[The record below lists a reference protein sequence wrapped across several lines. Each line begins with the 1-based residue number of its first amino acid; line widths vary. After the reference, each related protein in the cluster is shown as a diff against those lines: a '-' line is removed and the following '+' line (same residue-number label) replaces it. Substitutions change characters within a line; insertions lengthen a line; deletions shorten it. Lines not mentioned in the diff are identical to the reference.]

1 MSQSLAVKYRP
12 KLLSEV
18 VEQESVIKI
27 LTRQLET
34 GDLQHCYLF
43 SGVSGSG
50 KSTSA
55 RAFAYAVNE
64 GVGQPI
70 EIDAASNSGV
80 DNVRAII
87 KEAYERS
94 VAGEYKIYILD
105 EVQGFSSTA
114 WQALLKT
121 IEEPPEHTIF
131 IFCTTDPQK
140 IPNTILNRVQRF
152 NFHKISMKGIQSRL
166 KYVCDQEGLN
176 LPQDSLDYLSK
187 VADGCM
193 RDALTMLDKCVDY
206 NSDLCLENILTA
218 LGNNSYQEQFQLLNA
233 LIDGDEKRVLQQVEG
248 CYERGND
255 LKVIIDQFLSFC
267 LDVSK
272 YALFQSCDLLQIPA
286 SFEEELKN
294 ATNFEAPEKY
304 YSYLVDKL
312 LDLKLMLK
320 GDTNIKAVVEVV
332 MLRIA
337 RCQ

>member
-18 VEQESVIKI
+18 VEQESVVRI

-50 KSTSA
+50 KSSIS
-55 RAFAYAVNE
+55 RCLAYAINQ

-94 VAGEYKIYILD
+94 VIGEYKVYILD
-105 EVQGFSSTA
+105 EVQGFSSAA
-114 WQALLKT
+114 WQAFLKT

-166 KYVCDQEGLN
+166 KYVCDQESLD
-176 LPQDSLDYLSK
+176 LPQDSLEYLSK

-206 NSDLCLENILTA
+206 SSDLCLENILTA

-233 LIDGDEKRVLQQVEG
+233 LIDGDEKKVLQQVES
-248 CYERGND
+248 CYEKGND

-272 YALFQSCDLLQIPA
+272 YALFRSCDLLQIPA
-286 SFEEELKN
+286 SFEGELKN
-294 ATNFEAPEKY
+294 ATNFETPERY

-320 GDTNIKAVVEVV
+320 GDTNIKAVVEVM

>member
-18 VEQESVIKI
+18 VEQESVVRI

-50 KSTSA
+50 KSSVS
-55 RAFAYAVNE
+55 RCLAYAINQ

-94 VAGEYKIYILD
+94 VTGEYKIYILD
-105 EVQGFSSTA
+105 EVQGFSSAA
-114 WQALLKT
+114 WQAFLKT

-166 KYVCDQEGLN
+166 KYVCDQEGLD
-176 LPQDSLDYLSK
+176 LPQDSLEYLSK

-206 NSDLCLENILTA
+206 SADLCLENILTA

-233 LIDGDEKRVLQQVEG
+233 LIDGDEKRVLQQVES

-272 YALFQSCDLLQIPA
+272 YALFHSCDLLQIPA
-286 SFEEELKN
+286 SSEEELKN
-294 ATNFEAPEKY
+294 ATNFETPERY

-320 GDTNIKAVVEVV
+320 GDTNIKAVVEVM

>member
-18 VEQESVIKI
+18 VEQESVIRI

-43 SGVSGSG
+43 AGASGSG
-50 KSTSA
+50 KSSIS
-55 RAFAYAVNE
+55 RCLAYAINQ

-70 EIDAASNSGV
+70 EMDAASNSGV

-94 VAGEYKIYILD
+94 VAGEYKVYILD
-105 EVQGFSSTA
+105 ECQGFSSAA
-114 WQALLKT
+114 WQAFLKT

-140 IPNTILNRVQRF
+140 IPTTILNRVQRF
-152 NFHKISMKGIQSRL
+152 NFHKISVKGIQSRL
-166 KYVCDQEGLN
+166 KYVCDQEGLT
-176 LPQDSLDYLSK
+176 LPQDSLDYISK
-187 VADGCM
+187 IADGCM
-193 RDALTMLDKCVDY
+193 RDALTLLDKCADY
-206 NSDLCLENILTA
+206 SWDLSLENILAA
-218 LGNNSYQEQFQLLNA
+218 LGNNSYQDKFQLLNA
-233 LIDGDEKRVLQQVEG
+233 LIDGDEKEVIQQVEG
-248 CYERGND
+248 CHERGED
-255 LKVIIDQFLSFC
+255 LKAIVDQFLSFC

-272 YALFQSCDLLQIPA
+272 YALFHSCDLLQIPA
-286 SFEEELKN
+286 SFEEDLRN
-294 ATNFEAPEKY
+294 VTNFEAPERY

-320 GDTNIKAVVEVV
+320 GDTNSKAVVEVM